1 MNDDWLLRVV
11 NTRHQVGLTKTERMQ
26 NVAQA
31 FAVPE
36 KKQSLIRGQ
45 RVLLVDDV
53 MTTGS
58 TLLACAR
65 ALRRAGVK
73 QVQSVTLA
81 SALR

>member
-1 MNDDWLLRVV
+1 M
-11 NTRHQVGLTKTERMQ
+11 
-26 NVAQA
+26 AQA

-36 KKQSLIRGQ
+36 RLRPQLQGK

-65 ALRRAGVK
+65 ALRKAGVK

-81 SALR
+81 SAIR